1 MTAPGFDQYGFNVPA
16 RGPRPQVKTG
26 AGLLMA
32 GAVLHIVA
40 VFLPWYEGAGITL
53 RGMDDYI
60 TDKGESLP
68 APGKVWIV
76 VGAILLGLGVASYFF
91 GRQLAVA
98 IIAVIVAA
106 GGVFTSLLGVGAA
119 KATRDRLGDG
129 DAALG
134 AYIGIV
140 SILVALAGSIQI
152 LAKRRR

>member
-1 MTAPGFDQYGFNVPA
+1 MTASGFDQYGFNVPA

-26 AGLLMA
+26 AALLMA

-60 TDKGESLP
+60 TDKGDSLP
-68 APGKVWIV
+68 APGKVWIIA
-76 VGAILLGLGVASYFF
+76 GAILLGLGVASYFV

-98 IIAVIVAA
+98 IIAVVVA
-106 GGVFTSLLGVGAA
+106 GGGLFTSLLGVGAA
-119 KATRDRLGDG
+119 KATRDQRGEG

-134 AYIGIV
+134 AFLGII
-140 SILVALAGSIQI
+140 SILVALAGAIHI